1 MTEEL
6 RLVPRPAHV
15 PSPTLRDVAAVFFR
29 HWRLWLVSF
38 VAIFALVLLYGLL
51 APAYQ
56 AEMKVLVRRSRVDPV
71 MTPTLAQ
78 APQFDYREVSEEELN
93 SEVELLRDKEILGHV
108 VQAAGLITDHPPWF
122 GLFGSESEEARRGR
136 AVRSLAHK
144 LNVDLVRKTTLI
156 AVSYTSPDAEQS
168 ARVLRCLAD
177 AYLQRHVRVRRPSGE
192 FVFFQQQMERSRK
205 DLEQAQLQLMGF
217 TRDEGVVSA
226 GMERDTAL
234 QQLSEEE
241 AAYRQTQVS
250 LAETARRILTL
261 QSKIESLPERATT
274 LIRNSDNPQLL
285 EKLKSRLLELQLK
298 RTELLTKFQ
307 PSYRLVQEVDKQ
319 IAETKSALAAED
331 QAPIRDETTELDPNH
346 EWAKSELV
354 KAQVEFNALQSRAAT
369 MSKQLATYRGEAHEL
384 GDRAIQQDEL
394 LRNLKTAEEKYLI
407 YVNKREE
414 ARIGDALDQD
424 RILNVS
430 LAESPAVPT
439 LPVRPAWGFGMIG
452 LVLAS
457 TFSTGFT
464 FISDYVD
471 PSFRTPDEVLAYLST
486 PVLAS
491 LPKKGE

>member
-1 MTEEL
+1 MAEEL

-29 HWRLWLVSF
+29 HRRLWLVSF
-38 VAIFALVLLYGLL
+38 VVILAVVMLYGVL

-71 MTPTLAQ
+71 TTPTLAQ
-78 APQFDYREVSEEELN
+78 APQFALPEVSEEELN
-93 SEVELLRDKEILGHV
+93 SEVELLRDREILGRV
-108 VQAAGLITDHPPWF
+108 VQAAGLMDPPPWLGIF
-122 GLFGSESEEARRGR
+122 GAGPEDVRRDR
-136 AVRSLAHK
+136 AVRSLARK
-144 LNVDLVRKTTLI
+144 LNVELVRKTTLI
-156 AVSYTSPDAEQS
+156 AVSYSSSDPQES

-177 AYLQRHVRVRRPSGE
+177 AYLQHHVRVRRPSGE
-192 FVFFQQQMERSRK
+192 FEFFQQQMQQARK
-205 DLEQAQLQLMGF
+205 DLEQAQFQLMEF

-226 GMERDTAL
+226 GMERDSAL
-234 QQLSEEE
+234 QKLSEEE
-241 AAYRQTQVS
+241 AAYRQTQIA

-261 QSKIESLPERATT
+261 QSKLDSLPERATT
-274 LIRNSDNPQLL
+274 VVRNSDNPQLL

-298 RTELLTKFQ
+298 RTELLTKFE
-307 PSYRLVQEVDKQ
+307 PSYRLVQEVDKE
-319 IAETKSALAAED
+319 IGESKAALAAED
-331 QAPIRDETTELDPNH
+331 QAPLRDETTEQDPNH

-354 KAQVEFNALQSRAAT
+354 KAQVEFNALQSRAGA
-369 MSKQLATYRGEAHEL
+369 MNKQLAAYRGQAHTL

-430 LAESPAVPT
+430 LVESPAVPT

-452 LVLAS
+452 LMLGGA
-457 TFSTGFT
+457 FSTGFT
-464 FISDYVD
+464 FISDYLD
-471 PSFRTPDEVLAYLST
+471 PSFRTPDEVLAFLNM

-491 LPKKGE
+491 LPRKEE